1 METSGKLV
9 YEFAEFRLDPAN
21 QLLLCNGVPVSLTP
35 KVFHTL
41 VLLVERHGQLVQKDE
56 FMRQLWPGTFVED
69 AALAENISRLRRA
82 LGENAGELIAT
93 VPKRGYRFIGDVRT
107 IAPVESESERND
119 VHRWP
124 GRRRALAGIA
134 VAALLLCGLA
144 YMYVASR
151 RNVAGAVPA
160 PIHSLAV
167 LPLDNLSG
175 DPAQDY
181 FADGITDELITQ
193 LARISALR
201 VISRTSSM
209 RLKGTRKSLR
219 EIAHDLDVEAVVEGT
234 VVRSPGRVRVTA
246 QVIQVNPEK
255 HLMAE
260 RYDRRLDD
268 IATVQSQVAREIAEA
283 IRIKL
288 TPQEQA
294 RLASMRPI
302 NSEAYEAFLKGRY
315 YWGRRTEATTVK
327 AMECFQQA
335 IQKEPGYAAAYAG
348 VADSYFSLALA
359 EALQEV
365 MPPND
370 AFPKAREAANRALEI
385 DPTLA
390 EPHATLGMVKFNY
403 DRDWKGSEQEFK
415 LAIDLNGNYANA
427 HHWYA
432 MSLIWLDRFDEAL
445 AQVRRARELDP
456 LSLVINANLGF
467 VLSVARRYDE
477 GIEQVRR
484 TLEMDPN
491 FAHAHFRL
499 GQIDVMRGRYAEAI
513 PELEKAISLSGG
525 SPRATAELGLAYAL
539 QGNRNAA
546 LKLLGVLRDRSRQR
560 YVSPANLA
568 LIYGGLGDKDRT
580 LEWLDKAYA
589 ERSPTLNLLRVT
601 PAFESVRTEPRFRLL
616 VTRIGLPQ

>member
-35 KVFHTL
+35 KVFSTL
-41 VLLVERHGQLVQKDE
+41 VLLVERHGQLVEKDE

-82 LGENAGELIAT
+82 LGEHAGELIAT
-93 VPKRGYRFIGDVRT
+93 VPKRGYRFIGEVRT
-107 IAPVESESERND
+107 LAPRESESERND
-119 VHRWP
+119 VHRP

-134 VAALLLCGLA
+134 IAGLLLCGLA
-144 YMYVASR
+144 YVYVASR
-151 RNVAGAVPA
+151 HDVAAAVPA

-209 RLKGTRKSLR
+209 RLKGTRKSLP
-219 EIAHDLDVEAVVEGT
+219 EIARDLDVEAVVEGT
-234 VVRSPGRVRVTA
+234 VVRWPGRVRVTV

-268 IATVQSQVAREIAEA
+268 IASVQGQLAREISEA

-288 TPQEQA
+288 TPQEQT
-294 RLASMRPI
+294 RLAGMRPI

-327 AMECFQQA
+327 AMESFQQA
-335 IQKEPGYAAAYAG
+335 IEKEPEYAAAYAG
-348 VADSYFSLALA
+348 LADSYFSLALA

-385 DPTLA
+385 DSTLA
-390 EPHATLGMVKFNY
+390 EPHAALGMVKFNY

-432 MSLIWLDRFDEAL
+432 MSLMWLDRFDEAL

-467 VLSVARRYDE
+467 VLAVARRHGE

-499 GQIDVMRGRYAEAI
+499 GQIEVMRGRYAQAI

-525 SPRATAELGLAYAL
+525 SPRATAELGVAYAL
-539 QGNRNAA
+539 QGNRKAA
-546 LKLLGVLRDRSRQR
+546 VKLLGVLRDRSQQR
-560 YVSPANLA
+560 YVSPVNLA

-589 ERSPTLNLLRVT
+589 ERSPTLSLLRVT
-601 PAFESVRTEPRFRLL
+601 PAFESVRTDPRFRLL

>member
-1 METSGKLV
+1 METRGKFV

-21 QLLLCNGVPVSLTP
+21 QLLLCNGLPVSLTP
-35 KVFHTL
+35 KVFNTL
-41 VLLVERHGQLVQKDE
+41 VLLVERHGQLVEKDE

-107 IAPVESESERND
+107 ISPLESESERDD
-119 VHRWP
+119 VHRRP

-134 VAALLLCGLA
+134 IAVLLLCGLA

-151 RNVAGAVPA
+151 RRVAAAVPA

-209 RLKGTRKSLR
+209 RLKGTRKSLP
-219 EIAHDLDVEAVVEGT
+219 EIARDLDVEAVVEGT
-234 VVRSPGRVRVTA
+234 VVRGPGRVRVTA

-260 RYDRRLDD
+260 RYDRPLDD
-268 IATVQSQVAREIAEA
+268 IASVQGQLAREISEA

-288 TPQEQA
+288 TPQEQT

-327 AMECFQQA
+327 AMESFQQA
-335 IQKEPGYAAAYAG
+335 IEKEPEYAAAYAG
-348 VADSYFSLALA
+348 LADSYFSLALA

-370 AFPKAREAANRALEI
+370 AFPKAREAANRALGI

-432 MSLIWLDRFDEAL
+432 MSLMWLDRFDEAL

-499 GQIDVMRGRYAEAI
+499 GQIDVMRGMYAQAI
-513 PELEKAISLSGG
+513 PELENAIRLSGG

-589 ERSPTLNLLRVT
+589 ERSPTLSLLRVT